1 MKCARIETHHFL
13 KSTRLSPI
21 RAFRLRYTV
30 TKSELETILKRLEEA
45 APSSRVSAKRQLLMN
60 AREPILALYQR
71 GYSWR
76 SLAREL
82 SAATGESISADLLRS
97 ACMKRRARR
106 PTRRATSTPGT
117 QQPAPQ
123 PSAEPV
129 PPATTNASFGAKGL
143 KL

>member
-1 MKCARIETHHFL
+1 M
-13 KSTRLSPI
+13 
-21 RAFRLRYTV
+21 

-45 APSSRVSAKRQLLMN
+45 APSSRVSVKRQLLMN
-60 AREPILALYQR
+60 ARELILALYQR

-82 SAATGESISADLLRS
+82 SAATGESISAELLRS

-106 PTRRATSTPGT
+106 PTRRATSAPVTP
-117 QQPAPQ
+117 QPAQQ
-123 PSAEPV
+123 PSAKPA
-129 PPATTNASFGAKGL
+129 PPATNNASFGAKGL